1 MASGRKTSFK
11 LPPTVI
17 TDTSTSQRTRR
28 ERALEEQKRRRAER
42 FDLTRQLDGFAD
54 LNIAESDEEDNESQK
69 DPNSPHGTKVVH
81 GGLASFTSLLG
92 QQTSTTDASAS
103 VPPGSPESPQQQQPK
118 KKKGK
123 KRRVRDRK
131 DQDKP
136 NEWADKCMYA
146 ELLEM
151 NEDDPFAM
159 SADGSGSDGLPDDL
173 ETAWIAVAPVPVG
186 KRCLAITR
194 DSSGY
199 NGVEPNTTLRSRLLG
214 KPLLPWFPSTLP
226 PNTVLDCILD
236 ENWRDTGVLHIL
248 DVLKWKGQD
257 IADCE
262 TPFRFWWRDTR
273 IRELSPISPP
283 SQAGPS
289 TQESYRFPYPTTLL
303 PIPYHTDTSL
313 QNLLSQIIPVARAAR
328 PLLLQIPFSLPG
340 SSDTMQIE
348 TSPSSSHLPTGTR
361 IPNLTLLPMA
371 FEMLSD
377 GLLLYVSE
385 ATYESGTSPLSS
397 WIPLKNYDAAQAYN
411 QHGIAEAMAPD
422 EDTPMNKFERLVRLR
437 MERELSSTSRETQDP
452 SSSSTYTNMDTE
464 MSN

>member
-1 MASGRKTSFK
+1 MASDRKTSFK

-17 TDTSTSQRTRR
+17 TDTSTSQRARR

-42 FDLTRQLDGFAD
+42 FDLSRQLDGFAD
-54 LNIAESDEEDNESQK
+54 LNLAESDEEAESNK
-69 DPNSPHGTKVVH
+69 DISPDGVKVVH
-81 GGLASFTSLLG
+81 GGLASFTSMLEKG
-92 QQTSTTDASAS
+92 SSSAPVTSSE
-103 VPPGSPESPQQQQPK
+103 PPAPEPRR
-118 KKKGK
+118 KKGK
-123 KRRVRDRK
+123 KKRVKERK
-131 DQDKP
+131 DRDKP

-151 NEDDPFAM
+151 NEDDPLAI
-159 SADGSGSDGLPDDL
+159 SVDGSGADGLPEDL
-173 ETAWIAVAPVPVG
+173 ETAWVAVAPVPVG

-236 ENWRDTGVLHIL
+236 ENWRDTGVLHVL

-273 IRELSPISPP
+273 IRELPYMTPP
-283 SQAGPS
+283 FSGTQAGPS
-289 TQESYRFPYPTTLL
+289 SLGSYRFPYPTTLL
-303 PIPYHTDTSL
+303 PIPYHTDMTL
-313 QNLLSQIIPVARAAR
+313 RNLLSQVIPLARAAR
-328 PLLLQIPFSLPG
+328 PLLLQVPFTFTG
-340 SSDTMQIE
+340 SDAMQIE
-348 TSPSSSHLPTGTR
+348 TSLPNGT
-361 IPNLTLLPMA
+361 IPNLLPMP
-371 FEMLSD
+371 FQMLSD

-411 QHGIAEAMAPD
+411 HNQDMTEPMAPD

-437 MERELSSTSRETQDP
+437 LEHQ
-452 SSSSTYTNMDTE
+452 SSSSPPHNTMDTE